1 MLVLSVDVKAVTAK
15 RSVWAKQ
22 PAESIYLQEEKTLGQ
37 CRNCGVKEIRN
48 LGFIGDVAPFFL
60 KRVLQLEYGY
70 APSGHLLKRF
80 LRRIG
85 PLAKVFEKVYA
96 KSILVEMEICPSC
109 SFIQTKLPFPEEAL
123 GNLYVDYRSES
134 YNRERIRY
142 EPEYASMA
150 PHVGRG
156 AQEVQTRKAGLNN
169 WLKGKIN
176 PQSALSMLDYGGA
189 DGLFLPDLPGG
200 KYVFDIS
207 DIAPLDGIKKIK
219 NESELGSYSYIQ
231 LAHILEHVPF
241 PLDLT
246 RKAAGFLSDSGF
258 LYIEVPQDLSDE
270 AKTGVENGIE
280 MIRLPI
286 HEHINQ
292 YCSRSVTELL
302 RSAGLS
308 PVAVESETV
317 NLGWNKTTI
326 IRALAS
332 RC

>member
-1 MLVLSVDVKAVTAK
+1 MNVRFVGETVVGENQL
-15 RSVWAKQ
+15 RST
-22 PAESIYLQEEKTLGQ
+22 YLLGGETLRQ
-37 CRNCGVKEIRN
+37 CRNCGAEEIRD
-48 LGFIGDVAPFFL
+48 LGFIGEVAPFFL
-60 KRVLQLEYGY
+60 KRVLQLDYGY
-70 APSGHLLKRF
+70 SPSGHPLKRF
-80 LRRIG
+80 LRKIG
-85 PLAKVFEKVYA
+85 PLARVYEKIYA
-96 KSILVEMEICPSC
+96 KSVLVEMEVCRSC
-109 SFIQTKLPFPEEAL
+109 SFIQTRLPFQEEAL

-134 YNRERIRY
+134 YNSERILY
-142 EPEYASMA
+142 EPEYASIA

-156 AQEVQTRKAGLNN
+156 AQEVRTRKTGLSN
-169 WLKGKIN
+169 WLKGKIDSEAT
-176 PQSALSMLDYGGA
+176 PSMLDYGGA
-189 DGLFLPDLPGG
+189 DGLFLPDLPGQ

-231 LAHILEHVPF
+231 LAHILEHVSF

-246 RKAAGFLSDSGF
+246 KKAAGFLADSGF

-270 AKTGVENGIE
+270 ARTRLENGDE
-280 MIRLPI
+280 TMRLPI

-302 RSAGLS
+302 RAAGLL
-308 PVAVESETV
+308 PVAVESEMA

-326 IRALAS
+326 IRALAR